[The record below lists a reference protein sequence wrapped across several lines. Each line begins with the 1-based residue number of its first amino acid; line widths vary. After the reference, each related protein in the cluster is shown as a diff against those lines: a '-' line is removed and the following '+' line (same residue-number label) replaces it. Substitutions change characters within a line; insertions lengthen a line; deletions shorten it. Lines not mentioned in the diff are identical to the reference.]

1 MLCDTDT
8 FLDNVRT
15 ELLNGQSIDIA
26 LELTDDSV
34 AEMTVVEVQDVLD
47 NLIAG

>member
-1 MLCDTDT
+1 MPCDTDT

-15 ELLNGQSIDIA
+15 ELLDGQGADIA
-26 LELTDDSV
+26 LELTDDSG
-34 AEMTVVEVQDVLD
+34 AETTVVEVQDVLD